1 MAEIGTVV
9 SFLKQTNKG
18 RLNYDRDWASSKE
31 GVERVLREISL
42 GMSQI
47 NIESRREEEQDGDD
61 SYIDPLPL
69 SPEVSATKK
78 EPSLGGA
85 TKTAA
90 TLSSPHSNLSQTAER
105 DDLASTRTLTL
116 NHSTFDKTNKMTPK
130 VPIASGVASPSSGV
144 QSISQGSPVY
154 FGVQPYQVS
163 VNRDSEID
171 LDSSRQ
177 FVYGVDTSSTSS
189 SCDKTLGRES
199 DSFDEEETSDSSVFI
214 YNQGFLKKVV
224 NTPVSV
230 NLVKLRLDDVNALLG
245 ITPDH
250 EGQSDDAISSEDEDD
265 LPDSESLQIDRK
277 LVDMREKMRADVELK
292 NAAIL
297 RKFRDKSTAL
307 AEEADRRYIQEVKI
321 DRDNLLAEEQRV
333 LMEIKRDKEEA
344 SRREQ
349 EQLVQEQQR
358 RKEVEELLRQCKEQE
373 DKIREEEEREQRIQQ
388 QVNQL
393 ATLRPPVEG
402 SVVALVELWN
412 SVADKTK
419 LSSTSRDVVSLANEV
434 NNQLDALDSKA
445 QGGELEDLDW
455 NNLNTLIEKIPPAIN
470 LLQEEIMAIEAAE
483 KEEAAAAAEAKAAAA
498 EAEAVV
504 REQQETPVAQ
514 PAEQTPPGVE
524 SGKEEAVVEV
534 NPISHPS
541 TPKEPSL
548 TAPSA
553 HLSLQQ
559 FHEDIPA
566 FKVKY
571 IEDIL
576 FTDQEKKIK
585 SELTHVITTTL
596 NAISAQTTDHIN
608 DKLERLASL
617 LAGGIVKDKEAQ
629 ICAASHRSGIKYC
642 TALLAKKIV
651 RHGEEV
657 VSSKAE
663 TAYPF
668 ASVALSLWDTY
679 PDFGKLLLAY
689 FYEFCPFLNPLY
701 IPPKQDQAQ
710 KEYYESLGYKYDN
723 NGVVEKQDKYLK
735 RMTGLTRLFAAI
747 SASYKPLGSNTVHP
761 YGPSKIWSLLTC
773 LLKRD
778 PTPDTTA
785 TILLV
790 VFETTGN
797 FMYDKYRSQF
807 HKLLCFVREEYL
819 PKLEA
824 VKNDG
829 GPTTRLETF
838 LNQALNSR
846 SVDRPKGLL
855 GPGFIRKLNG

>member
-154 FGVQPYQVS
+154 FDVQPFQVS

-250 EGQSDDAISSEDEDD
+250 EGQSDDASSEDEDD
-265 LPDSESLQIDRK
+265 FPDSESLQIDRK

-297 RKFRDKSTAL
+297 RKFRDTSTAL

-373 DKIREEEEREQRIQQ
+373 DKIREEEERDQRIQQ

-524 SGKEEAVVEV
+524 GGKEEAAAEV

-829 GPTTRLETF
+829 GPTIRLETF